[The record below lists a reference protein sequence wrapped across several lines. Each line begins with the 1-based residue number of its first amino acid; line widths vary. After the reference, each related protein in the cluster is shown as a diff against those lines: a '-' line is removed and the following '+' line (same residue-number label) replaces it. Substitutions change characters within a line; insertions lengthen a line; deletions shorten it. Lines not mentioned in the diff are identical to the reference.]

1 MPWTFWLM
9 CGAFFSGLSVALG
22 AFGAHALKTRV
33 DSYYLEI
40 FETAVKYQMYHGLAL
55 LALAFVATRFDGS
68 WLRASGVLMIL
79 GIVVFSGSL
88 YSLVFTGVKKWGMV
102 TPIGGTFLI
111 ASWLIL
117 FVLAFNAWMKS

>member
-1 MPWTFWLM
+1 
-9 CGAFFSGLSVALG
+9 
-22 AFGAHALKTRV
+22 
-33 DSYYLEI
+33 
-40 FETAVKYQMYHGLAL
+40 MYHGLAL

-102 TPIGGTFLI
+102 TPIGGN
-111 ASWLIL
+111 S
-117 FVLAFNAWMKS
+117 

>member
-9 CGAFFSGLSVALG
+9 CGAFFSVLSVALG

-55 LALAFVATRFDGS
+55 LALPFVATRFDGS
-68 WLRASGVLMIL
+68 VAQSFR
-79 GIVVFSGSL
+79 GINDPWDCCF
-88 YSLVFTGVKKWGMV
+88 FR
-102 TPIGGTFLI
+102 
-111 ASWLIL
+111 
-117 FVLAFNAWMKS
+117 